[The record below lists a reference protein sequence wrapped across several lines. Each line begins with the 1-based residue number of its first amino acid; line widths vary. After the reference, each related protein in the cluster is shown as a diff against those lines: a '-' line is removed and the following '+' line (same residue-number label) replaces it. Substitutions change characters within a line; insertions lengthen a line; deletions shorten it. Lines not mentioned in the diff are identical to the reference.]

1 MKDLKSFKNTS
12 KESENIVDKYK
23 DLSEEELLD
32 LLIKQVKTAKE
43 NGELDSEQTKNFV
56 RLISPK
62 LTDEQRQK
70 LETVMKIA
78 DIS

>member
-43 NGELDSEQTKNFV
+43 NGELDPEQTKNFV